1 MNPLEL
7 VTKTLYSFDGAE
19 KRLIKNDSGNIL
31 NLEDFSGFTNS
42 SLSASLDRKALGLG
56 TSTQIDKNAPAWDLR
71 LLKGRISSISGSY
84 TNASGI
90 INNNPRLHLQDIL
103 YKTSAIKELE
113 VSTNNNFTHDGANQ
127 TSDLNL
133 ASPRFE
139 DNSYIKIFDD
149 YISKKQEQLP
159 QLDDGATFFMSGYK
173 KMFEDVGYFDGSTF
187 FPCFCEDDDFLIR
200 SKIKGYEL
208 KTINKLLSKSVTT
221 NHHLNLDILAKYRA
235 VKAWYIAVYEGIL
248 LKAIYR
254 VDPTS
259 LETKFSYWE
268 SRIRGGM
275 ESINNPKIPLSLI
288 EKEGELVYPKQ
299 NQQTIPGNLPI

>member
-1 MNPLEL
+1 M
-7 VTKTLYSFDGAE
+7 SFERYKEVKQLFG
-19 KRLIKNDSGNIL
+19 
-31 NLEDFSGFTNS
+31 
-42 SLSASLDRKALGLG
+42 DRVQALRK
-56 TSTQIDKNAPAWDLR
+56 DR
-71 LLKGRISSISGSY
+71 
-84 TNASGI
+84 GI
-90 INNNPRLHLQDIL
+90 
-103 YKTSAIKELE
+103 T
-113 VSTNNNFTHDGANQ
+113 
-127 TSDLNL
+127 
-133 ASPRFE
+133 
-139 DNSYIKIFDD
+139 
-149 YISKKQEQLP
+149 QEQLAEDIDKSVEHISYIERGERAPSFETILDIAEALKVSVPYLMNVTP
-159 QLDDGATFFMSGYK
+159 QTDISTNFLTELQTPVVLPSLVEPVKEAVNTTKERRSDLERLQTALGAIQELQSLANEYGIN
-173 KMFEDVGYFDGSTF
+173 DVFQDNGGKVLQV
-187 FPCFCEDDDFLIR
+187 LILLGLR
-200 SKIKGYEL
+200 ISPGREGNDAIDAEKNEYEL